1 MADQTMVSASGAVK
15 GSFGDGEY
23 AEFMQLKAELKQRRV
38 SDRVKAMGSTKANNW
53 RQRMGLRR
61 VDLKSIVPDE
71 DLVAY
76 GEIHKLK
83 NPAEDSTIKT
93 YVSDNEIAAYKVL
106 DPDLKGGISLDAI
119 TSKVEELTKAGK
131 LNASGDNE
139 AETVEDHEG
148 DVVGS

>member
-1 MADQTMVSASGAVK
+1 MAEQTSVSASGAVA

-23 AEFMQLKAELKQRRV
+23 AEYQKLKVELKQRRV
-38 SDRVKAMGSTKANNW
+38 SDRVKGMGSTKANNW

-61 VDLKSIVPDE
+61 VDLKAIVPDE

-106 DPDLKGGISLDAI
+106 DPDFKGGITLDAI
-119 TSKVEELTKAGK
+119 TSKVDELTKAGK
-131 LNASGDNE
+131 LIAADDKE
-139 AETVEDHEG
+139 AEAEEAQEG
-148 DVVGS
+148 DGGGL